1 MADEVVEP
9 YIRDTDMPEG
19 AQAYNIGI
27 EEFDFNKERYWQSAF
42 WLGEVQAGAADTE
55 LQMAR
60 GLAAEAKNVAYMQSD
75 MYQRESADYKQRAD
89 IASQT
94 MQEYYDNFLGGFQ
107 TMLGEN
113 TSAMQDFNQT
123 YGNIMDNV
131 KQGIMDV
138 SSAQLSAT
146 GREQLSLDMETLGKT
161 FDNSMASR
169 GMARSGMSVE
179 ADRRMAMDAAQQGRA
194 IDVNANQQAIQLQG
208 QGLQNLN
215 SMYGIQSGI
224 QDQRMEILGQQGQA
238 NQAVGNTYGNLAS
251 QFYGASSNMFGQGFG
266 AVNQSLVNEANIY
279 QSTGQSR
286 LNAVN
291 SFYAGVPLPS
301 ANSVMTGLQMQADQS
316 SDGTDWGGIAQG
328 AGALAGAFSDVRLK
342 NNIQKV
348 GKINGINMHTWE

>member
-1 MADEVVEP
+1 MAEEVEP
-9 YIRDTDMPEG
+9 YIRDTDMAPEDR
-19 AQAYNIGI
+19 AYNFGV
-27 EEFDFNKERYWQSAF
+27 EEFDFNKSRYWESAF
-42 WLGEVQAGAADTE
+42 WLGEVQAGAADRE

-60 GLAAEAKNVAYMQSD
+60 NLATEAKNMAYEQSY
-75 MYQRESADYKQRAD
+75 MYQAESADYKQRAD

-94 MQEYYDNFLGGFQ
+94 MQEYYDDFLGGFQ

-113 TSAMQDFNQT
+113 TSAMKDFNQT

-194 IDVNANQQAIQLQG
+194 IDVNANSQAIQLQG

-215 SMYGIQSGI
+215 SMYGIQTGI
-224 QDQRMEILGQQGQA
+224 QDQRMNILGQQGQA
-238 NQAVGNTYGNLAS
+238 NQAVGNVYANQAS
-251 QFYGASSNMFGQGFG
+251 QFYGASANMFGQGFS
-266 AVNQSLVNEANIY
+266 AVNQAYVNEANLY
-279 QSTGQSR
+279 QTTGQSR

-301 ANSVMTGLQMQADQS
+301 ASNVMQGLTSQATGEG
-316 SDGTDWGGIAQG
+316 GTNWGAVAQGVGTVVGGIYG
-328 AGALAGAFSDVRLK
+328 GPAGAAAGSAAGAALGSQL
-342 NNIQKV
+342 
-348 GKINGINMHTWE
+348 